1 MQWIQSNFE
10 VSIFKILSVYQL
22 KQNSSPPLSALV
34 GGFFKQK
41 IERKTPRMRREER
54 VNRVVCKAF
63 QVKLSSTIIPRGLV
77 LFIGRESKV
86 VAKRYVLLQKEKCMF
101 FFSDYGRDLSFH

>member
-1 MQWIQSNFE
+1 MEWIQSNFE
-10 VSIFKILSVYQL
+10 FSIFKILSKTL

-41 IERKTPRMRREER
+41 IERREER
-54 VNRVVCKAF
+54 VDRVVCKAF

-86 VAKRYVLLQKEKCMF
+86 VAKSVLLQKEKCMF
-101 FFSDYGRDLSFH
+101 FFLSMVEMYRFINFIG

>member
-1 MQWIQSNFE
+1 MEWIQSNFE
-10 VSIFKILSVYQL
+10 FSIFKILSNKL

-77 LFIGRESKV
+77 LLATFRLEYEDDYEYEFKVLSTRTSKIF
-86 VAKRYVLLQKEKCMF
+86 ALQA
-101 FFSDYGRDLSFH
+101 